1 MKIPQISELL
11 DAFKKTAVF
20 IEQNSAKSAILG
32 NKIMAQKT
40 QILQNVLEKKLVTYD
55 DLSLSEQ
62 DLSQLRD
69 FLVAKNLGSAKLAS
83 LNIKDY
89 LL

>member
-1 MKIPQISELL
+1 
-11 DAFKKTAVF
+11 
-20 IEQNSAKSAILG
+20 
-32 NKIMAQKT
+32 MAQKT